1 LWGCATL
8 NSFVNLHIH
17 LLSGYKNFMKYVPL
31 GSSSLNVSRV
41 CLGSMTWGVQNN
53 QEDANAQIDYALAQG
68 VNFIDTAEMYAVP
81 PSEQT
86 YGKTESII
94 GNWLAANSTKRKDIV
109 LASKIAGPGF
119 SYIRE
124 GSQISGKTVIEAID
138 TSLARLQ
145 TDYIDL
151 YQLHWPNRT
160 SPHFGKHWPNSEGF
174 LAEDTAEET
183 EKMLDILQGLAD
195 SVKAGKIRY
204 CGLSDDTPWGI
215 SQYLR
220 LSEKYDLPRMVSIQ
234 NEFNLLETKDW
245 PYLIESCVRENIA
258 YLPWSPLATGILTGK
273 YLNGARPEGSRW
285 TYMQRNG
292 LFRDTQNSNAA
303 AQAYVD
309 LAKQF
314 NITPS
319 ELALAWCDQVKGV
332 TSTIIGATTLN
343 QLEENISAFK
353 IELPEALISEI
364 NNILKQYPAPF

>member
-1 LWGCATL
+1 
-8 NSFVNLHIH
+8 
-17 LLSGYKNFMKYVPL
+17 MKYVPL

-41 CLGSMTWGVQNN
+41 CLGSMTWGVQNT
-53 QEDANAQIDYALAQG
+53 QQDANAQIDYALAQN

-86 YGKTESII
+86 YGKTEAII
-94 GNWLAANSTKRKDIV
+94 GNWLAANPTKRKDIV

-160 SPHFGKHWPNSEGF
+160 SPHFGKHWPNSDGF
-174 LAEDTAEET
+174 LAEDSAEET

-215 SQYLR
+215 NQYLR

-234 NEFNLLETKDW
+234 NEFNLLDTKDW
-245 PYLIESCVRENIA
+245 PYLIENCVRENIA

-292 LFRDTQNSNAA
+292 LFRDTESSNAA

-332 TSTIIGATTLN
+332 TSTIIGATTMK
-343 QLEENISAFK
+343 QLEENIAAFN
-353 IELPEALISEI
+353 IELPKQLLVEI
-364 NNILKQYPAPF
+364 TNTLKKYPAPF

>member
-1 LWGCATL
+1 
-8 NSFVNLHIH
+8 
-17 LLSGYKNFMKYVPL
+17 MKYVPL

-53 QEDANAQIDYALAQG
+53 QQDANAQIDYALAKN

-86 YGKTESII
+86 YGKTEAII
-94 GNWLAANSTKRKDIV
+94 GNWLAANPTKRKDIV

-160 SPHFGKHWPNSEGF
+160 SPHFGKHWPNSGGF
-174 LAEDTAEET
+174 LAEDTDEET

-220 LSEKYDLPRMVSIQ
+220 LSEKHDLPRMVSIQ
-234 NEFNLLETKDW
+234 NEFNLLHTKDW

-292 LFRDTQNSNAA
+292 LFRDTENSNAA
-303 AQAYVD
+303 AQAYVN
-309 LAKQF
+309 LANKF
-314 NITPS
+314 DITPAQ
-319 ELALAWCDQVKGV
+319 LALAWCDHIRGV
-332 TSTIIGATTLN
+332 TSTIIGATTLQ
-343 QLEENISAFK
+343 QLEDNIAAFST
-353 IELPEALISEI
+353 ELPGPLLIEI
-364 NNILKQYPAPF
+364 NNILKKYPAPF